1 MEFTI
6 FLQLVLSALMI
17 GATYGLIALGLTV
30 VFSIMRVVNFAHGEL
45 YMLGGFIAYYF
56 FAEWGINYFLTLLI
70 AAVFLGLMGILLE
83 KFIFRPFRENI
94 LGGFIISLGVSL
106 TLQNIAMNS
115 FGIVDKPIPSPFP
128 GIINILSAPFPKE
141 RLVIIFISIG
151 LLVGLQIF
159 MQRVKIGQAMRA
171 VAQNSEA
178 SILCGININTIS
190 IITLAL
196 GSSLAG
202 VSGALLG
209 PVFIINPFI
218 GSSIILKAFII
229 IIVGGMGSIQ
239 GSILAGFILGFLESF
254 GGFLF
259 GSVIVSIIFFGLLII
274 ILLIKPSGLLG
285 RE

>member
-115 FGIVDKPIPSPFP
+115 FGIVDKPIPSPIP
-128 GIINILSAPFPKE
+128 RNYKHPLS
-141 RLVIIFISIG
+141 
-151 LLVGLQIF
+151 
-159 MQRVKIGQAMRA
+159 
-171 VAQNSEA
+171 
-178 SILCGININTIS
+178 
-190 IITLAL
+190 TL
-196 GSSLAG
+196 S
-202 VSGALLG
+202 
-209 PVFIINPFI
+209 
-218 GSSIILKAFII
+218 
-229 IIVGGMGSIQ
+229 
-239 GSILAGFILGFLESF
+239 
-254 GGFLF
+254 
-259 GSVIVSIIFFGLLII
+259 
-274 ILLIKPSGLLG
+274 
-285 RE
+285 